1 MGETSIQ
8 VEDLNLFKICQKEN
22 YLNVTHNPTS
32 SKKKCDQTY
41 LTGALWSFNSH
52 NNYVNVSDDAISI

>member
-32 SKKKCDQTY
+32 SKKKVRLD
-41 LTGALWSFNSH
+41 LPDWSIM
-52 NNYVNVSDDAISI
+52 VL